1 MPAVPHAGARTD
13 AKDGKGRSAL
23 HLAVGCSSKMAEKFL
38 GLSPGLLDALDARGR
53 TPLHYAA
60 AKGAPQPRMACAAQ
74 KLPGCQDDTVCWV
87 TCAVITFGG
96 AKSGKV
102 HF

>member
-1 MPAVPHAGARTD
+1 MAAAPHAGARTD

-38 GLSPGLLDALDARGR
+38 GLSPGLLEALDARRR

-60 AKGAPQPRMACAAQ
+60 AKGAPQPGTACAAH
-74 KLPGCQDDTVCWV
+74 KL
-87 TCAVITFGG
+87 
-96 AKSGKV
+96 SG
-102 HF
+102 